1 MLRTDDPAQLTPE
14 QRFHELARLL
24 AVGLRRLLS
33 RPSVADSASLQ
44 PQQTQKTTSNWLDL
58 SADLRLSVHTG

>member
-1 MLRTDDPAQLTPE
+1 MLRTDNPALLTPE

-33 RPSVADSASLQ
+33 RPSVADSAILQ
-44 PQQTQKTTSNWLDL
+44 PQQTQNNLEL
-58 SADLRLSVHTG
+58 A